1 MKAAIIG
8 AGLMGRWHASSV
20 RRQKGRIVA
29 VVDPDLERAQ
39 TLARRYG
46 ATVFPSIDAM
56 LERQTPGAAH
66 ICTPAHAHAH
76 QIERLLAAGCHVLC
90 EKPLATSAAEV
101 SRLLDAAG
109 AASRVLC
116 PVHQFAMQRGVR
128 KVAGRIEELGEI
140 KRVVFTFCS
149 AGGAHLPPGELDA
162 VVLDIAPHAFSVL
175 ARLFPTRDL
184 ASVDWHALHPV
195 AGEVFA
201 TGALGGTAI
210 SVAFSMASRP
220 TEASATIAGTRG
232 SAAIDFFHGF
242 AFFSKG
248 TVSRLR
254 KATRPLT
261 FAAAHFATAASNLAV
276 RAARGE
282 FAYPGLDALV
292 SAFHQCIVSGGPPPF
307 SAAETLATY
316 RARDV
321 LARQVLPAR

>member
-1 MKAAIIG
+1 MEAAIIG

-20 RRQKGRIVA
+20 RRNKGRIVA
-29 VVDPDLERAQ
+29 VVDPNFDRAK
-39 TLARRYG
+39 LLGRRFS

-56 LERQTPGAAH
+56 LERQTPRAAH

-90 EKPLATSAAEV
+90 EKPLAASAGEV
-101 SRLLDAAG
+101 ARLLNAAG
-109 AASRVLC
+109 AANRVLC

-128 KVAGRIEELGEI
+128 EVAGRIEELGEI

-149 AGGAHLPPGELDA
+149 AGGEHLPPAELDT

-175 ARLFPTRDL
+175 AQLFPARDL
-184 ASVDWHALHPV
+184 TSVDWHALHPV
-195 AGEVFA
+195 AGEVVA
-201 TGALGGTAI
+201 TGALGQTVI
-210 SVAFSMASRP
+210 TLAFSMASRP

-232 SAAIDFFHGF
+232 SADIDFFHGF

-248 TVSRLR
+248 AVSRLH

-261 FAAAHFATAASNLAV
+261 FSATQFAKAASNLAG

-282 FAYPGLDALV
+282 FAYPGLDGLV
-292 SAFHQCIVSGGPPPF
+292 AAFHQSIVSGGPPPF
-307 SAAETLATY
+307 STAETLGIY
-316 RARDV
+316 RSRDA
-321 LARQVLPAR
+321 LARQFLPAK